1 MQFLVKAYD
10 GAGKLDKRLE
20 VRARHREGMKARG
33 DKDIAAGGLLDE
45 EGKMKGSALVME
57 FASREELDDYLA
69 HEPYI
74 TAGVWE
80 KVTVERM
87 NVVIFDNEKVGK

>member
-1 MQFLVKAYD
+1 ME
-10 GAGKLDKRLE
+10 KRLA
-20 VRARHREGMKARG
+20 VRANHIENILKINGKVLC
-33 DKDIAAGGLLDE
+33 AGGLLDE

-57 FASREELDDYLA
+57 FANREELDDYLA